1 MVVIEDFML
10 FIKCGED
17 GGEFMNNASEGYGF
31 VVCDNCGVVIF
42 MEEYGDA
49 IFPYTKYCFLG

>member
-1 MVVIEDFML
+1 ML